1 MIEMKYPIGIQ
12 SFTDIRT
19 NDYVYVDKTA
29 LVYQLVNTG
38 KYYFL
43 SRPRRFGK
51 SLLVSTLEAYFLGK
65 KELFKGLAIEKLE
78 TQWKKHPVFHID
90 LNMGDYVSEETL
102 TDKLHGMIT
111 DWEQIYGQKPGRIG
125 LSDRFEGVIERA
137 YEQTNEKVVILVDE
151 YDKPLLEAIDNPALQ
166 TRYRSILG
174 SIYGAVKSKD
184 FYISFGLFTGVTKF
198 RQVSVFSGFN
208 NLNDISMDED
218 YADLCGI
225 SEKELHEYFEESIKV
240 LATANNLTYEE
251 ACEKLREQYDGYHF
265 CENTVG
271 IYNPFSLLNTF
282 LKKKFKDYWFKTATP
297 SFLIKLMQK
306 NDYNLDELEGMVASS
321 DTLDTVFTETENA
334 NTVALLYQSG
344 YLTIKDYD
352 EEEDEYVLGFPNK
365 EVERGF
371 VSALVPYYAA
381 IKEQDRVSFFSLLT
395 KDVKQG
401 RPDDFMQRLQTMLA
415 ANDYRVAGDK
425 ELYFQ
430 NTIRLI
436 FWMLGFKVDVERATG
451 NGRMDFIIKTK
462 DYIYI
467 LEFKLDHTAEEALQ
481 QIKDKQY
488 ARPFQMDPRKLYLIG
503 VNFSSETRTI
513 EKWIIE

>member
-1 MIEMKYPIGIQ
+1 MKYPIGIQ
-12 SFTDIRT
+12 SFADLRD

-29 LVYQLVNTG
+29 LVYQLVTTN

-51 SLLVSTLEAYFLGK
+51 SLLVSTLEAYFSGK
-65 KELFKGLAIEKLE
+65 KELFKGLAIEKQE
-78 TQWKKHPVFHID
+78 TEWKKHPVFHID
-90 LNMGDYVSEETL
+90 LNMGDYVSEEVL
-102 TDKLHGMIT
+102 TNKLHAMISG
-111 DWEQIYGQKPGRIG
+111 WERLYGKEPTEIG

-137 YEQTNEKVVILVDE
+137 YAQTNEKVVILVDE

-184 FYISFGLFTGVTKF
+184 FYIRFGLFTGVTKF

-208 NLNDISMDED
+208 NLMDISMDERYVD
-218 YADLCGI
+218 ICGI
-225 SEKELHEYFEESIKV
+225 SERELYSYFDGSIKELAHARKMS
-240 LATANNLTYEE
+240 YEDT
-251 ACEKLREQYDGYHF
+251 CNKLREQYDGYHF
-265 CENTVG
+265 CEDTIG

-282 LKKKFKDYWFKTATP
+282 DTKKFKDYWFKTATP

-306 NDYNLDELEGMVASS
+306 NDYNLDELEGTMASS
-321 DTLDTVFTETENA
+321 DTLDSVFTA
-334 NTVALLYQSG
+334 QASTVALLYQSG
-344 YLTIKDYD
+344 YLTIKNYD
-352 EEEDEYVLGFPNK
+352 EEEEEYILGFPNK

-371 VSALVPYYAA
+371 VSALVPYYTA
-381 IKEQDRVSFFSLLT
+381 IKEQDRVSFFSQLT

-401 RPDDFMQRLQTMLA
+401 RPDDFIRRIQTMLA

-430 NTIRLI
+430 NTIKLI
-436 FWMLGFKVDVERATG
+436 FWMLGFKVDVERATS

-467 LEFKLDHTAEEALQ
+467 LELKLDHTAEEALQ